1 MMKTIHSAYF
11 WRISS
16 FSGGEQTYFRAS
28 VPPTCWDAFYGFFG
42 GLCGTKQFH
51 LKSILIMTPHNRE

>member
-28 VPPTCWDAFYGFFG
+28 VPPYMLGCFLWLFWRVVWYETIPFEVNLDND
-42 GLCGTKQFH
+42 
-51 LKSILIMTPHNRE
+51 PP